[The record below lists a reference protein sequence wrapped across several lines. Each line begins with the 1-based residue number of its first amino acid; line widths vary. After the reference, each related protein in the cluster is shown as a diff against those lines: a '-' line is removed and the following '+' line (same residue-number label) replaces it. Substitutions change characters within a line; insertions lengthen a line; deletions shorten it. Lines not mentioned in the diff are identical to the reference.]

1 MALDPAPATSHDD
14 DACYCPVFHSVIEL
28 IGRRWTGAILKV
40 LLDAPRSFGA
50 IRQQVPGLSDRLLT
64 ERLAELTTAGLVEKV
79 PPDRSGTYHL
89 TSMGQGLRPVF
100 GEIENYGMQWGD
112 QIVRS

>member
-1 MALDPAPATSHDD
+1 MALDPAAAQTSDHDG
-14 DACYCPVFHSVIEL
+14 CYCPVFHRVIEL

-50 IRQQVPGLSDRLLT
+50 IREEIPGLSDRLLT
-64 ERLAELTTAGLVEKV
+64 ERLVELTTAGLVEKV

-89 TSMGQGLRPVF
+89 TEMGRGLAPVF
-100 GEIENYGMQWGD
+100 GEIETFGMQWGD
-112 QIVRS
+112 QIQPC